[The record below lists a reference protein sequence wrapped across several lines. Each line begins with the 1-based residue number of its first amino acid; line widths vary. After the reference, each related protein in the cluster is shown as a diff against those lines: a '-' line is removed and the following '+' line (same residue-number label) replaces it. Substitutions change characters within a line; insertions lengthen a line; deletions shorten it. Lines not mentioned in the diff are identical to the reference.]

1 MTREI
6 SKTPHL
12 YPRNSSKVRPGTP
25 CFSVRKTLSWK
36 MNSCLIHNF
45 CADRY
50 FDITLEILF
59 CSCCSSSTFWTERK
73 SALKGR
79 SHKNHHIKD
88 CYLCFIVTFYSCIKL
103 HYELKN
109 LLSVSSISPLFN
121 FDVIIFKFCET
132 EINHAIQT
140 AVFELWH
147 VHAKVFSENS
157 VINSVK
163 STLFP

>member
-1 MTREI
+1 MQSTDERVLLLGAHSPIFSGHKMTREI

-88 CYLCFIVTFYSCIKL
+88 CYLCFIDCHFLFLYKTTLWTEEFIKCQQHFSTF
-103 HYELKN
+103 
-109 LLSVSSISPLFN
+109 
-121 FDVIIFKFCET
+121 
-132 EINHAIQT
+132 
-140 AVFELWH
+140 
-147 VHAKVFSENS
+147 
-157 VINSVK
+157 
-163 STLFP
+163 